1 MALAAVKCTQRL
13 LIMAAEMET
22 SSTAG
27 NQDSGQFWEKT
38 ADWIWRCQQI
48 FLKKGGILYFQT
60 EVWNDAGKQQQKS
73 NESQLQRASQEGW

>member
-27 NQDSGQFWEKT
+27 NQDSGQFWEKVY
-38 ADWIWRCQQI
+38 
-48 FLKKGGILYFQT
+48 LNIL
-60 EVWNDAGKQQQKS
+60 DII
-73 NESQLQRASQEGW
+73 